1 MIRTNHKMRLTKDA
15 RGAITPGERVEKDGK
30 VYGRGLAYF
39 NVRKYPEIAAVYG
52 EKPNAIFVM
61 IPSNDLNVF
70 LRSEYSQMG
79 KPKDADPNKTGI
91 RKLACD
97 GQTCTV
103 KLKSSIC
110 GKHFPAGKVMPC
122 VCAQYPE
129 YVGED
134 RCVCW
139 TELTAFVVH
148 PQTGVI
154 LLPSPV
160 AFSTKSLDNS
170 DQWLTELPKLLTIT
184 QGKPQGQYLRLQ
196 VQWVESIKVV
206 GDEQTEKRN
215 YPKLSLQ
222 LLGDIASIK
231 RLAARNVLPVDAEQ
245 AQEAALLLSSGV
257 NARALTAGD
266 NKSAPQF
273 NGKQLSFA
281 NGAGAEEMRK
291 EKVRFREWYDLAKG
305 NGQTALLEKI
315 VREACG
321 KEMKNFITLDDYQKA
336 NAACKANERVLE
348 TEAA

>member
-15 RGAITPGERVEKDGK
+15 RGAITPGRRVEKNGK
-30 VYGRGLAYF
+30 TYPQGLSYF
-39 NVRKYPEIAAVYG
+39 NVDKYPEISAAYG
-52 EKPNAIFVM
+52 EKPTSLYVM

-79 KPKDADPNKTGI
+79 KPKEADANKPGI
-91 RKLACD
+91 RKVACD

-103 KLKSSIC
+103 KLATTIC
-110 GKHFPAGKVMPC
+110 GKRFNAGKVIPC
-122 VCAQYPE
+122 VCAQYPD
-129 YVGED
+129 YAGDD

-206 GDEQTEKRN
+206 GDEHTEKRN

-231 RLAARNVLPVDAEQ
+231 RLAARNVLPVEAEQ
-245 AQEAALLLSSGV
+245 AQEAALLLSAGV

-266 NKSAPQF
+266 NKSAPSF
-273 NGKQLSFA
+273 NGKQLIFA
-281 NGAGAEEMRK
+281 SSAEAEEMLK

-305 NGQTALLEKI
+305 NGQTAMLENI
-315 VREACG
+315 VRAACG
-321 KEMKNFITLDDYQKA
+321 KEMRGFITLEDFQKA
-336 NAACKANERVLE
+336 NAACKAHESVLE
-348 TEAA
+348 TESA

>member
-15 RGAITPGERVEKDGK
+15 RGAITPGRRVEKNGK
-30 VYGRGLAYF
+30 TYPQGLSYF
-39 NVRKYPEIAAVYG
+39 NVDKYPEIAAAYG
-52 EKPNAIFVM
+52 DKPTALYVM

-79 KPKDADPNKTGI
+79 KPKEADANKPGI
-91 RKLACD
+91 RKVACD

-103 KLKSSIC
+103 KLATTIC
-110 GKHFPAGKVMPC
+110 GKRFNAGKVMPC
-122 VCAQYPE
+122 VCAQNPD
-129 YVGED
+129 YVGDD
-134 RCVCW
+134 RCICW
-139 TELTAFVVH
+139 TELIAFVVH

-196 VQWVESIKVV
+196 VQWVESIKVI

-215 YPKLSLQ
+215 FPKLSLQ

-231 RLAARNVLPVDAEQ
+231 RLATRNVLPVEAEQ
-245 AQEAALLLSSGV
+245 AQEAAALLASGV
-257 NARALTAGD
+257 SRLALTAGD
-266 NKSAPQF
+266 KKPEY
-273 NGKQLSFA
+273 NGKQLSFG
-281 NGAGAEEMRK
+281 NGEVAEEMQK

-305 NGQTALLEKI
+305 KGQTMLLEKI
-315 VREACG
+315 VRAACG
-321 KEMKNFITLDDYQKA
+321 KEMKNFITLEDYQKA
-336 NAACKANERVLE
+336 NRACKENESALE
-348 TEAA
+348 KEAA